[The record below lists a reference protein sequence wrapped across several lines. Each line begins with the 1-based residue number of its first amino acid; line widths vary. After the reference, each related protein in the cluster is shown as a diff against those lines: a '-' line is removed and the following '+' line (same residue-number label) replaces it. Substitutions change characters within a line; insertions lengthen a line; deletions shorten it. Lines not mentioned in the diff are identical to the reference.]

1 MSRKGAAGLHPRKAS
16 RLVFAADLVGRRA
29 LLLRTA
35 VASPRDMEQGAAWR
49 RFEAGSP
56 TGVSGRS
63 AKFGV
68 KARVLRGGRRRTR
81 G

>member
-1 MSRKGAAGLHPRKAS
+1 MSRKGAAGLHPGKAS
-16 RLVFAADLVGRRA
+16 RQVFAADLVGRRA
-29 LLLRTA
+29 LVRTA
-35 VASPRDMEQGAAWR
+35 VASPRDMDEGAAWR
-49 RFEAGSP
+49 RFEAGNSP
-56 TGVSGRS
+56 GVAARS